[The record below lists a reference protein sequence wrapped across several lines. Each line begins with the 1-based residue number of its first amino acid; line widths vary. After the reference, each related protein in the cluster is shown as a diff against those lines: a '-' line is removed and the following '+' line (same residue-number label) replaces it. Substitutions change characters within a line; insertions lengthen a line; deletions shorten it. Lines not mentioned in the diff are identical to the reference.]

1 MRKEDAIRMRGMAG
15 ITAVPAPLRSIAAVA
30 TQPV

>member
-1 MRKEDAIRMRGMAG
+1 MAERKRSEGGKAAG

-30 TQPV
+30 THPV